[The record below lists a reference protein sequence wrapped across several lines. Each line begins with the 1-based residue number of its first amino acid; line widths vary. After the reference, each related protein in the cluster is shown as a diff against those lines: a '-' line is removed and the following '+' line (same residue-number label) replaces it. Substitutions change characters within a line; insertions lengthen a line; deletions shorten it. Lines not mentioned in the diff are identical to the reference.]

1 MRAEMV
7 WHVWR
12 RILREPAIQDCLFTT
27 PAEAVAQ
34 RFGFEAE
41 SVPALAAYAS
51 QPQRTGWFV
60 TNYRFRLTNSYLHAL
75 ETGAPLTL
83 RALFGAGFDWKALA
97 KDFLDKDGWRDFGPN
112 VYAYA
117 SAVMEDLLANP
128 LTGKPAGLRDLIRL
142 EHCGIELV
150 RANAKPKVP
159 PVASD
164 GFYRQTGRGAFVTL
178 EHTLTPWLK
187 DKSQLGKGD
196 LVHKPQ
202 VILVSMPTPSAAITI
217 AGVPARA
224 ITLYEALANPMAD
237 KTLAEHLGSGESLSA
252 EDMALLTRLQK
263 AGALEQCGA
272 IAPLMT
278 MTG

>member
-12 RILREPAIQDCLFTT
+12 RIMREPAIQDCLFTT
-27 PAEAVAQ
+27 PVAEVAQ

-41 SVPALAAYAS
+41 AMPALAAYAS
-51 QPQRTGWFV
+51 QPQRTGWFI

-83 RALFGAGFDWKALA
+83 RALMAAGFEWKTLA
-97 KDFLDKDGWRDFGPN
+97 TDFLDQQGWRDFGPN

-117 SAVMEDLLANP
+117 SAVMADLLANP
-128 LTGKPAGLRDLIRL
+128 LTQKPAGLRDLIRL

-150 RANAKPKVP
+150 RTNAQPPAKPDAP
-159 PVASD
+159 D
-164 GFYRQTGRGAFVTL
+164 GVWRQTGRGAFVTL

-196 LVHKPQ
+196 LEPKPQ
-202 VILVSMPTPSAAITI
+202 IILVSMPTPTAAIAI

-224 ITLYEALANPMAD
+224 VALYEALAEPLSD
-237 KTLAEHLGSGESLSA
+237 KALAAYLRTGESLNS
-252 EDMALLTRLQK
+252 EDMALLTRLQRAGAIELCGAAAPLLAK
-263 AGALEQCGA
+263 AG
-272 IAPLMT
+272 
-278 MTG
+278 